1 MENFELKLQLNKQE
15 KEDLELALL
24 SWMEDTEEKIKTNR
38 ISKERGKSQIKDL
51 TELYYRMKIH
61 TRRV

>member
-1 MENFELKLQLNKQE
+1 MENIELKLQLNKQE